1 MYLIRTV
8 FANNFNYNTSPWFTG
23 SIVHLSFWCLIVR
36 ISLQYNHKFDRK
48 SLTIIERLLKW
59 IIRKIKKLINITTEL
74 IALIYLSKLLDG
86 SCGYMIAKKQ
96 HEHSFVGLSL
106 FDKKVRIR
114 FHFYEHVFSDY
125 SACSIVSRVKR
136 IIIHIFVQSLII
148 FLIHK
153 KLNLDM
159 RFRVLLQP
167 INYCSNT
174 NKNVKQKQL

>member
-1 MYLIRTV
+1 MNFSKNTILTV
-8 FANNFNYNTSPWFTG
+8 
-23 SIVHLSFWCLIVR
+23 
-36 ISLQYNHKFDRK
+36 K
-48 SLTIIERLLKW
+48 
-59 IIRKIKKLINITTEL
+59 IRKIEKLINITTEL

-148 FLIHK
+148 FL
-153 KLNLDM
+153 LNGKHE
-159 RFRVLLQP
+159 FRYA
-167 INYCSNT
+167 I
-174 NKNVKQKQL
+174 